1 MEKVL
6 FIVFARGDQQPA
18 SLMTTDEI
26 IGRSTQLSVERYP
39 DVSLQVEE
47 REITDQWQRRD
58 PGAYRMHS
66 VLSVWT
72 ECADDVR
79 DVEQVVS
86 AISSDYAGFVVTE
99 AMPKG
104 RAAGFV
110 SSVDAQPGIKV
121 TSLLCRASS
130 LTRDEFLSHW
140 YEVHMPM
147 SLRIHP
153 QWTYARNVI
162 SRTLTPGAPDGDAV
176 CEEGFEHLNDVLD
189 PERFYGADDG
199 QTWVQNRA
207 TIGDDVV
214 KFLDRSQSLTS
225 IMREYRLRNFRR

>member
-1 MEKVL
+1 MCR
-6 FIVFARGDQQPA
+6 FRWRSARLPTSGNGAIRKRAECVQYFPC
-18 SLMTTDEI
+18 
-26 IGRSTQLSVERYP
+26 GRSAQTTYS
-39 DVSLQVEE
+39 
-47 REITDQWQRRD
+47 
-58 PGAYRMHS
+58 
-66 VLSVWT
+66 
-72 ECADDVR
+72 

-104 RAAGFV
+104 RSTGFV
-110 SSVDAQPGIKV
+110 SSIDPQPGLKV
-121 TSLLCRASS
+121 TSLLCRAPS
-130 LTRDEFLSHW
+130 LTHDKFLSHW

-162 SRTLTPGAPDGDAV
+162 TRTLTPGSPDSDAV

-189 PERFYGADDG
+189 PQCFYGADG
-199 QTWVQNRA
+199 HTWVQNRS

-214 KFLDRSQSLTS
+214 KFLDRSRSLTS
-225 IMREYRLRNFRR
+225 IMREYRLRDFRH